1 MSWSVIFIK
10 EAVNDLNNLDIQ
22 VRKRIIRKI
31 SWIEE
36 NFDKVTP
43 LALTGEWQGFYK
55 LRVGDWRIIYRTNW
69 NGQKIIIHYIDRRD
83 KVYD

>member
-55 LRVGDWRIIYRTNW
+55 FRGGDWRIIYRTNW
-69 NGQKIIIHYIDRRD
+69 NEQKIIIHYIDRRD